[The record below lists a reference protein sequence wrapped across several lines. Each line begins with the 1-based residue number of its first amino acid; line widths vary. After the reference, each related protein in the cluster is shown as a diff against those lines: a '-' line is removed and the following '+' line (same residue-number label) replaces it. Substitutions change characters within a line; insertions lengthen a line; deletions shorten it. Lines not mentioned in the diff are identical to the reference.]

1 MDLELFLD
9 LYLPPYHAIYIFT
22 RKNGIPFDQVGSM
35 EGHLNPEFL
44 KVNPAGKVPALRDGD
59 FLLAKSC
66 KYQTEAHRYPP
77 ELQAHTRVDE
87 CLAWQHTATQQP
99 CLLLHFSQQPMD
111 ATQVEQLLGKLT
123 PALGHLDQELLA
135 ARPFL
140 ASGQVSLE
148 DLMAFTELMQP
159 SPVGCNLFRDW
170 PQLAAWWARVEAAL
184 GPELVQKAHRH
195 VLQSQDPQEAQWDP
209 QMAQKLAQLVKEQLR

>member
-1 MDLELFLD
+1 MGE
-9 LYLPPYHAIYIFT
+9 
-22 RKNGIPFDQVGSM
+22 
-35 EGHLNPEFL
+35 HLNPEFL

-99 CLLLHFSQQPMD
+99 ATNIHLCECLLPHFSQQPMD

-123 PALGHLDQELLA
+123 PALGHLDRELLA

-148 DLMAFTELMQP
+148 DLMAFMELMQP

>member
-9 LYLPPYHAIYIFT
+9 LYLPPYNAIYIFT
-22 RKNGIPFDQVGSM
+22 RKNGIPFKLR
-35 EGHLNPEFL
+35 EHLNPEFL
-44 KVNPAGKVPALRDGD
+44 KVNPMGKVPALRDGD
-59 FLLAKSC
+59 FLLAKRRRHTSTRQNG
-66 KYQTEAHRYPP
+66 KPTPVWVSARPGSTRLPSSLPP
-77 ELQAHTRVDE
+77 TSTLSPA
-87 CLAWQHTATQQP
+87 P
-99 CLLLHFSQQPMD
+99 LLLAAHGD

-140 ASGQVSLE
+140 ASGQ
-148 DLMAFTELMQP
+148 P
-159 SPVGCNLFRDW
+159 SAVGCNLFRDW
-170 PQLAAWWARVEAAL
+170 PKLATWQAHVEAAL

-209 QMAQKLAQLVKEQLR
+209 QMAQKLAQLVKEQLH